1 MGINTTMKEAKNG
14 KGQLTQLD
22 INDTFFFYTQ
32 FGDRKSPIYDER
44 NLPKNKQTRFEQ
56 SVQFLVSEE
65 VADRLEEIAGK
76 TSIKKFTSKAKLLEK
91 MKVDDPSLIPDDKK
105 YFVVKLV
112 QKLQNRDGSDKDVRL
127 LPRSFNL
134 VDGKAKEITYS
145 EAVGNGSKG
154 NIRVT
159 VSSNPDYGTFLY
171 PKMIL
176 VTDLVGYSTGEDLS
190 DFLGDIEIETEDAPV
205 RESSNPIS
213 DIDDTPFE
221 TEDENDEDY

>member
-1 MGINTTMKEAKNG
+1 MGINTTMKEVKNG
-14 KGQLTQLD
+14 NGQLSQLD
-22 INDTFFFYTQ
+22 INNTFFFYIQ

-44 NLPKNKQTRFEQ
+44 NLPKNKQIRFEQ

-112 QKLQNRDGSDKDVRL
+112 QKLQNRDGSNKDARL
-127 LPRSFNL
+127 LPRAFKL
-134 VDGKAKEITYS
+134 DDGKAVEITFS

-154 NIRVT
+154 NIRIT

-171 PKMIL
+171 PKMVL
-176 VTDLVGYSTGEDLS
+176 VTDLVEYSTGEDLS
-190 DFLGDIEIETEDAPV
+190 DFLGDVEIVTEEAPV
-205 RESSNPIS
+205 KTES
-213 DIDDTPFE
+213 DLMDDLDDAPFE
-221 TEDENDEDY
+221 TEDEDDVY

>member
-1 MGINTTMKEAKNG
+1 MGINTTMKEVKNG
-14 KGQLTQLD
+14 KGQLSQLD
-22 INDTFFFYTQ
+22 INNTFFFYTQ
-32 FGDRKSPIYDER
+32 FGDRKNPIYDER

-112 QKLQNRDGSDKDVRL
+112 QKLQNRDGSNKDARL
-127 LPRSFNL
+127 LPRAFKL
-134 VDGKAKEITYS
+134 DDGKAVEITFS

-154 NIRVT
+154 NIRIT

-171 PKMIL
+171 PKMVL
-176 VTDLVGYSTGEDLS
+176 VTDLVEYSNDEDLS
-190 DFLGDIEIETEDAPV
+190 DFLGDVEIVTEEAPMKAESDLMDDLDDA
-205 RESSNPIS
+205 
-213 DIDDTPFE
+213 PFE
-221 TEDENDEDY
+221 TEDEDDVY